1 MLAMMILDLDGFDL
15 HHQEGRRHLTY
26 KKKSMKLIVK
36 IMISTLIPDMQDR
49 QNFPLHNI
57 KGSQSIAMKH

>member
-26 KKKSMKLIVK
+26 KKNQLKLLLKLRSLLSFQTCKTGRI
-36 IMISTLIPDMQDR
+36 
-49 QNFPLHNI
+49 FPFI

>member
-26 KKKSMKLIVK
+26 KKKSIK
-36 IMISTLIPDMQDR
+36 ILLNYDLYYHSRHAR
-49 QNFPLHNI
+49 QAEFSP
-57 KGSQSIAMKH
+57 S

>member
-26 KKKSMKLIVK
+26 KKKSIKIIVK

-49 QNFPLHNI
+49 QNFPLH
-57 KGSQSIAMKH
+57 KG

>member
-26 KKKSMKLIVK
+26 KKKSIKIIVK
-36 IMISTLIPDMQDR
+36 IMISTIIRSRHAR
-49 QNFPLHNI
+49 QAEFSPT
-57 KGSQSIAMKH
+57 